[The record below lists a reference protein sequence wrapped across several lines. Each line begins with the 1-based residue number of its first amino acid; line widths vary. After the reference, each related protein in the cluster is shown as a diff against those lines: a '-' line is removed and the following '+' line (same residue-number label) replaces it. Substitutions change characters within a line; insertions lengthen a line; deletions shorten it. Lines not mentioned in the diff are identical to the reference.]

1 MSYVPA
7 FERRYKSIG
16 KALSTLTDHASRD
29 TVIGEGKSRLSKF
42 GNATTADAAAIAKEV
57 AILNTALAH
66 AAEEGRVEDVSHLNE
81 ELNGW
86 LEHHL
91 HVGERTALAALRQ
104 ENAGQSKE
112 FEDLQRT
119 VAQRE
124 KDKDET
130 IRSLQAELEQ
140 QKQAS
145 VTKVTEMKN
154 KLDETRIELQA
165 QLEAKEAQTAGL
177 KESLDALEETLGT
190 KDATIADLEGCLE
203 EKKREVNE
211 LWARKEK
218 AWDEAGKTVDIAN
231 EAFKARAAIDVSK
244 SLRVEVEGEL
254 KEAESTIET
263 MSQFCSPAD
272 VAKVKQ
278 TPEEDEIETVLQRMK
293 SVLDAEG
300 TTVEEMD

>member
-16 KALSTLTDHASRD
+16 NVIGALTDHASRD
-29 TVIGEGKSRLSKF
+29 TVIEEGNSRLSKV
-42 GNATTADAAAIAKEV
+42 GKATTADAATIAKDV
-57 AILNTALAH
+57 GVLNRALAH
-66 AAEEGRVEDVSHLNE
+66 AAEKGRVEDVAHLTE
-81 ELNGW
+81 ELDGW
-86 LEHHL
+86 VKHL
-91 HVGERTALAALRQ
+91 VDIGERTALAALRQ

-145 VTKVTEMKN
+145 VTEVTEWKN
-154 KLDETRIELQA
+154 KLDETRSGLQA
-165 QLEAKEAQTAGL
+165 QLEAKEAQAAGL
-177 KESLDALEETLGT
+177 KESLDALQETLGT
-190 KDATIADLEGCLE
+190 KDATIANLEGRLE

-244 SLRVEVEGEL
+244 NLKREVEGEL
-254 KEAESTIET
+254 KEAESAIET

-272 VAKVKQ
+272 VAKVRQ
-278 TPEEDEIETVLQRMK
+278 MPEEDDIETVLQRMK

-300 TTVEEMD
+300 TTVEEMY

>member
-16 KALSTLTDHASRD
+16 NVISALTDHASRD
-29 TVIGEGKSRLSKF
+29 TVIEEGKSRLSKV
-42 GNATTADAAAIAKEV
+42 GQATTADAVAMAKEV
-57 AILNTALAH
+57 DILTRTLAH
-66 AAEEGRVEDVSHLNE
+66 AAEKGRAEDVSHLTE

-86 LEHHL
+86 LKHL
-91 HVGERTALAALRQ
+91 VDVGEHTALSALRQ
-104 ENAGQSKE
+104 EKAGQSKE

-119 VAQRE
+119 VAQQE

-145 VTKVTEMKN
+145 VTEVTEWRN
-154 KLDETRIELQA
+154 KVDETRSELQA
-165 QLEAKEAQTAGL
+165 QLEAKEAQAASL

-190 KDATIADLEGCLE
+190 KDATIADLQGRLE

-244 SLRVEVEGEL
+244 NLREEAEQGS
-254 KEAESTIET
+254 KEAKSTLQALSERW
-263 MSQFCSPAD
+263 SLAD
-272 VAKVKQ
+272 APKVKHAGD
-278 TPEEDEIETVLQRMK
+278 EEIESVLQRVRD
-293 SVLDAEG
+293 VLNPDA